1 MNKLSINIIN
11 LILLLGLSTAVQAT
25 PANSAQ
31 NSENNAEKS
40 GAVVVPQFLGFDWAW
55 AAAKKRKEAKKK
67 ATKKAV
73 AKKKLQDRA
82 EREYDHR
89 HSPSKYK

>member
-1 MNKLSINIIN
+1 MYIIPN

-40 GAVVVPQFLGFDWAW
+40 SSVVVQQFLELDWRW
-55 AAAKKRKEAKKK
+55 VTTIKKEEAREKAKKK
-67 ATKKAV
+67 STRQEKSSRQEKITRESR
-73 AKKKLQDRA
+73 DRI
-82 EREYDHR
+82 R
-89 HSPSKYK
+89 PST